1 PGGRARGPRRRL
13 AAGLPVALR
22 PAEPAVAGAGHQ
34 RRDRRAR
41 GRRRPARCGRH
52 RPHRLRLR
60 PPRGALGPRQRGDRE
75 RARPRHR
82 RRPGPGLRRRP
93 DVRRR
98 PRRPRARA
106 RRGSRHRGARRA
118 HRPRALE
125 RRLPP
130 GVLRQRSP
138 TVLARAG
145 GRRAVTALRLGTRA
159 SLLARTQAGDVADAL
174 TAAGVATE
182 LVPMTSHGD
191 TTRASLASLGGTGVF
206 AAALREALLAGEC
219 DAVVHSYKDL
229 PTAPHPG
236 LRVAAT
242 PARAD
247 HRDVLCA
254 ASPLAELR
262 EGARVGT
269 GSPRRRAQLL
279 AARPDLE
286 VVDIRGN
293 VDTRL
298 AMVTDGELDGV
309 VLAMAGL
316 SRIGREEHVAETFE

>member
-1 PGGRARGPRRRL
+1 M
-13 AAGLPVALR
+13 
-22 PAEPAVAGAGHQ
+22 
-34 RRDRRAR
+34 
-41 GRRRPARCGRH
+41 
-52 RPHRLRLR
+52 
-60 PPRGALGPRQRGDRE
+60 
-75 RARPRHR
+75 
-82 RRPGPGLRRRP
+82 
-93 DVRRR
+93 
-98 PRRPRARA
+98 
-106 RRGSRHRGARRA
+106 
-118 HRPRALE
+118 
-125 RRLPP
+125 
-130 GVLRQRSP
+130 
-138 TVLARAG
+138 
-145 GRRAVTALRLGTRA
+145 TALRLGTRA

-316 SRIGREEHVAETFE
+316 SRIGREEHVAETFEWPTAPAQGALAVEVRADDERTAELVAAVHDERTHLAVTIERAFLAELEAGCAAPVAATATVRFQRVSLRAVAYSLDGQRRHGSRVDDKLDDPAEIGVRAARALLDAGIRDWLA